1 MYDDLLDKYLDRDVV
16 VFFTPAMVSPA
27 TPAYEE
33 GRLHTY
39 SSSGILLEQ
48 GNGNMLFIPAGA
60 IRMIE
65 IKPKPSFWDRLTG
78 S

>member
-1 MYDDLLDKYLDRDVV
+1 MNDDLLDTYLDRDVT
-16 VFFTPAMVSPA
+16 VFFTPAMVSA
-27 TPAYEE
+27 STPAYEE

-48 GNGNMLFIPAGA
+48 EKGNMLFIPAGA
-60 IRMIE
+60 IRMVE
-65 IKPKPSFWDRLTG
+65 IKPKPTFWEKLTG